1 MLRRA
6 GAHTKSGQLRRR
18 LLRLMAGL
26 ALVIYAV
33 YLSPLDLT
41 GTVEPLAALDN
52 NTTNVVGIVPAL
64 GGVALTL
71 YAQVAMGESWRIG
84 VDHDERTELVT
95 DGPFA
100 LVRNPIFSAMIPTAL
115 GLALMVPSAISIA
128 AVTAVV
134 IALEL
139 QVRVVEG
146 PYLLQ
151 AQGRT
156 YRDYAAKTGRFFFW
170 AFGPAQLSD
179 GIQGIAVWRVRSR
192 SECHRDRIRMYRWR
206 GSARV
211 RETLR

>member
-6 GAHTKSGQLRRR
+6 GAHTKSGQLR
-18 LLRLMAGL
+18 LMAGL

-33 YLSPLDLT
+33 YPSLLHLT
-41 GTVEPLAALDN
+41 GTVKPLAALDS
-52 NTTNVVGIVPAL
+52 NTSNVVGIVLAL

-95 DGPFA
+95 DGPYA

-128 AVTAVV
+128 SITAVV

-146 PYLLQ
+146 PYQLQ
-151 AQGRT
+151 AQGRA
-156 YRDYAAKTGRFFFW
+156 YRDYAAKTGRFIPGSW
-170 AFGPAQLSD
+170 A
-179 GIQGIAVWRVRSR
+179 
-192 SECHRDRIRMYRWR
+192 
-206 GSARV
+206 GSAERRHSGDRSV
-211 RETLR
+211 ESP